1 MPHQSSHPPPTFK
14 ESQNFDRPTPQKR
27 KNSRQTTRHMSSP
40 LFVFIPTT
48 LPSIIYNFEACNQ
61 NFKETKPRNKDEEE
75 NTST

>member
-1 MPHQSSHPPPTFK
+1 
-14 ESQNFDRPTPQKR
+14 
-27 KNSRQTTRHMSSP
+27 MSSP

-75 NTST
+75 NT